1 MSSINTIAIETTPV
15 VLAVAT
21 KPKPVVQRKKKTFP
35 VVARCE
41 GVEDESIPEPSIA
54 DTLLNIIQTKPD
66 IKAPAPAIRKKKAIS
81 VADVIGSVIDA
92 PKPVKKTTKKDKTP
106 DAVAPAPTSV
116 EVAIP
121 VQTEILGEP
130 SSETVVPEPAP
141 KAIKKRAP
149 KKKAE
154 VVIQGPVLENV
165 ESTLENNQIQEP
177 LGENAET
184 VVPEP
189 APKVVK
195 KRAPKKKAEVVIQGP
210 VLENVESLEN
220 NQIQEPLGEIAQTVV
235 VVPEPAPKVV
245 KKRAPKKKA
254 EVVIQGPVLENIE
267 SLENNQIQEP
277 LGENAETV
285 VVVPEPA
292 PKVVKKRAPKKK
304 AEVVIPEPVLENI
317 ESTLENNQIQ
327 EPLGENAETVVPEP
341 APKAIKK
348 RAPKKKAEVVIQ
360 GPVLEN
366 VESLENNQI
375 QEPLGE
381 IAQTVV
387 VVPEPAPKVVKKRAP
402 KKKAEVVIPGPV
414 LENIESLENNQI
426 QEPLGEIAQTVLENI
441 ESLENNQIQETLGE
455 IAEQLPIQVVP
466 EPAPKVVK
474 KRAPKKKAEVVIPGP
489 VLENIESTLENN
501 QIQEPLGENAETVVV
516 PEPAPKAIKKRA
528 PKKKVEVVIPQPV
541 LENIESNTFDLTTIQ
556 DALGEIAF
564 SYDGKPSTAS
574 INTLD
579 TKNPMEWFD
588 EQAKQIDLRREPILN
603 TFFVP
608 VPELDE
614 ELYQLNTNTLYNN
627 SFAYEDKSSTTA
639 LLTATLSIPQTPT
652 LVLAEQPIYD
662 GLSNIIANTLEN
674 EDYSDEIMVET
685 LEFNGQTYWIDA
697 HHNVLDKETFAH
709 IGLYKPETATIV
721 FY

>member
-66 IKAPAPAIRKKKAIS
+66 IKAPAIRKKKAIS

-154 VVIQGPVLENV
+154 VVIQGPVLENI
-165 ESTLENNQIQEP
+165 ESLENNQIQEP
-177 LGENAET
+177 LGENAEQ
-184 VVPEP
+184 VP
-189 APKVVK
+189 
-195 KRAPKKKAEVVIQGP
+195 IQ
-210 VLENVESLEN
+210 
-220 NQIQEPLGEIAQTVV
+220 V
-235 VVPEPAPKVV
+235 VVPEPAPKAI
-245 KKRAPKKKA
+245 KKRAPKKKV

-267 SLENNQIQEP
+267 STLENNQIQEP

-304 AEVVIPEPVLENI
+304 VEVVIPEPVLENI

-327 EPLGENAETVVPEP
+327 EPLGEIAQT
-341 APKAIKK
+341 
-348 RAPKKKAEVVIQ
+348 
-360 GPVLEN
+360 VLEN
-366 VESLENNQI
+366 IESLENNQI

-381 IAQTVV
+381 IAEQVPIQV

-426 QEPLGEIAQTVLENI
+426 QET
-441 ESLENNQIQETLGE
+441 
-455 IAEQLPIQVVP
+455 
-466 EPAPKVVK
+466 
-474 KRAPKKKAEVVIPGP
+474 
-489 VLENIESTLENN
+489 
-501 QIQEPLGENAETVVV
+501 LGENAETVVV

-614 ELYQLNTNTLYNN
+614 ELYQLNTRT
-627 SFAYEDKSSTTA
+627 YEDKSSTTA
-639 LLTATLSIPQTPT
+639 LLTATLTASLSIHQTPT

>member
-1 MSSINTIAIETTPV
+1 MENIES
-15 VLAVAT
+15 LENN
-21 KPKPVVQRKKKTFP
+21 Q
-35 VVARCE
+35 
-41 GVEDESIPEPSIA
+41 IQEP
-54 DTLLNIIQTKPD
+54 
-66 IKAPAPAIRKKKAIS
+66 
-81 VADVIGSVIDA
+81 
-92 PKPVKKTTKKDKTP
+92 
-106 DAVAPAPTSV
+106 
-116 EVAIP
+116 
-121 VQTEILGEP
+121 LGEIAEQVP
-130 SSETVVPEPAP
+130 IQVVVPEPAP

-154 VVIQGPVLENV
+154 VVIQGPVLENIESLENNQIQEPLGEIAETV
-165 ESTLENNQIQEP
+165 LENIESTLENNQIQEP
-177 LGENAET
+177 LGEIAET
-184 VVPEP
+184 VVVPEP

-210 VLENVESLEN
+210 VLENIESTLEN
-220 NQIQEPLGEIAQTVV
+220 NQIQEPLGEIAEQVPIQ
-235 VVPEPAPKVV
+235 VVPEPASKAI

-277 LGENAETV
+277 LGENTETV
-285 VVVPEPA
+285 
-292 PKVVKKRAPKKK
+292 
-304 AEVVIPEPVLENI
+304 
-317 ESTLENNQIQ
+317 
-327 EPLGENAETVVPEP
+327 
-341 APKAIKK
+341 
-348 RAPKKKAEVVIQ
+348 
-360 GPVLEN
+360 
-366 VESLENNQI
+366 
-375 QEPLGE
+375 
-381 IAQTVV
+381 
-387 VVPEPAPKVVKKRAP
+387 
-402 KKKAEVVIPGPV
+402 
-414 LENIESLENNQI
+414 
-426 QEPLGEIAQTVLENI
+426 
-441 ESLENNQIQETLGE
+441 
-455 IAEQLPIQVVP
+455 
-466 EPAPKVVK
+466 
-474 KRAPKKKAEVVIPGP
+474 
-489 VLENIESTLENN
+489 
-501 QIQEPLGENAETVVV
+501 VVV

-556 DALGEIAF
+556 DALGEIAIT
-564 SYDGKPSTAS
+564 YDGKTSTAS

-627 SFAYEDKSSTTA
+627 SFAYEDKSSTLA
-639 LLTATLSIPQTPT
+639 SLSIPQTPT

>member
-210 VLENVESLEN
+210 VLENV
-220 NQIQEPLGEIAQTVV
+220 
-235 VVPEPAPKVV
+235 
-245 KKRAPKKKA
+245 
-254 EVVIQGPVLENIE
+254 
-267 SLENNQIQEP
+267 
-277 LGENAETV
+277 
-285 VVVPEPA
+285 
-292 PKVVKKRAPKKK
+292 
-304 AEVVIPEPVLENI
+304 
-317 ESTLENNQIQ
+317 
-327 EPLGENAETVVPEP
+327 
-341 APKAIKK
+341 
-348 RAPKKKAEVVIQ
+348 
-360 GPVLEN
+360 
-366 VESLENNQI
+366 
-375 QEPLGE
+375 
-381 IAQTVV
+381 
-387 VVPEPAPKVVKKRAP
+387 
-402 KKKAEVVIPGPV
+402 
-414 LENIESLENNQI
+414 ESLENNQI